1 MQGFVLRLP
10 PTRPAAV
17 FNPDIED
24 WLDSLPEPT
33 AKPSTS
39 ELKKW
44 RLRDPTGLGRDFFVT
59 CLITRLISLAVATT
73 VTAIVLPIIVGRSRA
88 DYSIDCLLPVLVCP
102 IVALWNIA
110 ELIAVCLFHYRGTG
124 DRGISPSIH
133 AWVDGLVFV
142 GVASA
147 TGLLVVDV
155 IIGVGNYGTRYDSL
169 SKEIASITLLVL
181 LMILHSFLLFFFIC
195 SWIDRRQQMKGR
207 RISDL
212 PLQTKNATAHPNAV
226 CRPGAQPALDS
237 SPVDPSL
244 NQTPVD
250 AAIPT

>member
-1 MQGFVLRLP
+1 MRRFVLRLP

-24 WLDSLPEPT
+24 WLDSLPPPT

-39 ELKKW
+39 ELRQW
-44 RLRDPTGLGRDFFVT
+44 RLGDPTGLGRDFFVT
-59 CLITRLISLAVATT
+59 CLITRVISLAVATT
-73 VTAIVLPIIVGRSRA
+73 VIAIVLPIIVGRSRA
-88 DYSIDCLLPVLVCP
+88 GFSIDCLLPVLVVSSVARTVEPSPLSFSKLTVRIQCP

-181 LMILHSFLLFFFIC
+181 LMWVAS
-195 SWIDRRQQMKGR
+195 G
-207 RISDL
+207 
-212 PLQTKNATAHPNAV
+212 
-226 CRPGAQPALDS
+226 PALNRACLFRVNMPGTGFYTPSFFS
-237 SPVDPSL
+237 SSY
-244 NQTPVD
+244 
-250 AAIPT
+250 AAG